1 MKTHFFAQNRLV
13 FNTDPGSGG
22 AGELP
27 EHEFV
32 TRRINQL
39 GAKPNLTKKEFDEAV
54 DETAKRVLA
63 YASDRGHNPY
73 ELQTKIQ
80 ALKNKQQVE
89 SAGLDTRD
97 DKEKVVDGAKK
108 EFKAILRSVD
118 ASKDAIFDKQRKF
131 AEDLADPKDEGIAD
145 YEDGWSEEDKEGNTY
160 KNVVGFLHGLAMY
173 DQSYAN
179 EYYKKFKNAYEH
191 SDDGFNL
198 NFDKE
203 LKNDAVLKI
212 MNYDEYKEE
221 VDSLSIDA
229 RGKAYLVGFFEGA
242 KRKYPEKAEQFISE
256 ILGKIR
262 GGIEVVTDGKK
273 ETKRFEANWDKDKD
287 LFDKLPSLEQEEA
300 SLALWKRQVEDFK
313 ARALK
318 SKQALGFDFEHGG
331 VIEDLLKPGF
341 IEKISTS
348 SMAQSLL
355 NRAEA
360 ELQKSEIRHKVS
372 VLRDKAIKIRK
383 EYNLDYSR
391 YPALLEILDI
401 RGDWGSLNSKMDSL
415 LTDEDKKTS
424 SGGEKNAD
432 ELTAVKYE
440 KFNAKL
446 TDAEAQLARAAAE
459 GKRANEMAAAG
470 VLTGMKAATESPVGQ
485 AKAKSGSAGEKG
497 NEKGGK
503 GRNKGS
509 DKGNSTPSTA
519 PTSSAEKTA
528 ETVDPIARDWKKGH
542 EVAIDPNKYSGE
554 LTIKPS
560 IVLNGKV
567 VTINLI
573 HTRDK
578 ETGKQ
583 ESLTLGKGNKFKLF
597 SPNALGWEV
606 NGQTYLWIDYADGGH
621 MILANAVKKA
631 STETGSEKEK
641 TSAER
646 ADLSDSEREALKLQ
660 RKYKWLGRVQP
671 NLVYILNDI
680 DKNANS
686 PDGVSFKLPFNNSEL
701 GFHLRREND
710 VYMVH
715 YDGGKVFYNTKEQ
728 AMTHLND
735 GSLMLKLNKMVLAEP
750 KSYEKYKDKMGSVSK
765 VKEVKDEDDRIDFEM
780 GNIAVSVRVLPFGR
794 LQYRV
799 KGDNVNSYGEDLRN
813 GVAENFDALAIQL
826 GHIKNW
832 AKEDDHS
839 KKETVAGKTEIIFDS
854 LTDPYSFIR
863 ESKKIGRVISY
874 KLDDNEHAKIRLDW
888 GKSGEGRLSVWGY
901 EGKYYFIVN
910 GGEVKTGNTFA
921 EMIDAVEALRK
932 KEGKVEQANV

>member
-1 MKTHFFAQNRLV
+1 MKIHFFAQNRLV

-39 GAKPNLTKKEFDEAV
+39 GAKPNLTKKEFDDAV

-108 EFKAILRSVD
+108 EFGAILRSVD
-118 ASKDAIFDKQRKF
+118 ASKDAKFDEHRKF
-131 AEDLADPKDEGIAD
+131 AEDLAEPKDTGIDD
-145 YEDGWSEEDKEGNTY
+145 YEDGWGEEDKEGNTY
-160 KNVVGFLHGLAMY
+160 KNVVGFLHGLAIY

-179 EYYKKFKNAYEH
+179 EYYEKFKNAYDH

-212 MNYDEYKEE
+212 MNYDEYKDE
-221 VDSLSIDA
+221 VDSLPIDV
-229 RGKAYLVGFFEGA
+229 RGKAYLVGLFAGA

-313 ARALK
+313 TRALK

-360 ELQKSEIRHKVS
+360 ELQKSEVRHKVS

-401 RGDWGSLNSKMDSL
+401 RGDWGALNSKMDSL

-424 SGGEKNAD
+424 NGGEKNAE
-432 ELTAVKYE
+432 ELTAIKYE
-440 KFNAKL
+440 KFNAL
-446 TDAEAQLARAAAE
+446 LREAENDLIRATTAAE
-459 GKRANEMAAAG
+459 KAKQLAAAG
-470 VLTGMKAATESPVGQ
+470 VLTGMKAAPENPGQ

-503 GRNKGS
+503 GGDKA
-509 DKGNSTPSTA
+509 DKGKGTSAPNTA
-519 PTSSAEKTA
+519 PTASVEKPAEK
-528 ETVDPIARDWKKGH
+528 VDPIARDWKKGH
-542 EVAIDPNKYSGE
+542 EVAIDSDKYSGWLE
-554 LTIKPS
+554 ITPS
-560 IVLNGKV
+560 GYDKEGKV
-567 VTINLI
+567 VQIYGV
-573 HTRDK
+573 HPRDK
-578 ETGKQ
+578 ETGEQRK
-583 ESLTLGKGNKFKLF
+583 LTLGRGDKFKLF
-597 SPNALGWEV
+597 SPNAAGYEV
-606 NGQTYLWIDYADGGH
+606 NGKTYIWIDYADGGH
-621 MILANAVKKA
+621 MILADAVRKA
-631 STETGSEKEK
+631 RTETGSEKGK
-641 TSAER
+641 NLSER
-646 ADLSDSEREALKLQ
+646 GDLSDSEREALKLQ
-660 RKYKWLGRVQP
+660 RKYKWLNRVQP

-686 PDGVSFKLPFNNSEL
+686 PDGVSFKLPFNNREL

-715 YDGGKVFYNTKEQ
+715 YDGGKVFYDTKEQ

-750 KSYEKYKDKMGSVSK
+750 KSYEKYKDLMGSVSK
-765 VKEVKDEDDRIDFEM
+765 IKEVKDEDDRIDFEM
-780 GNIAVSVRVLPFGR
+780 GKIAVSVRVLPFGR

-832 AKEDDHS
+832 AAESGHS
-839 KKETVAGKTEIIFDS
+839 KNETVAGKTEILFDS
-854 LTDPYSFIR
+854 LTDPYSFMR
-863 ESKKIGRVISY
+863 ENKKIGRVISY
-874 KLDDNEHAKIRLDW
+874 KLNENEHARIRLDW
-888 GKSGEGRLSVWGY
+888 GKSEGRLSVWAY

-910 GGEVKTGNTFA
+910 EGEVKTSNTFA
-921 EMIDAVEALRK
+921 EMIDAIEALRK
-932 KEGKVEQANV
+932 KKAK